1 MSTISSPSV
10 AERSPA
16 VARRAPPVAADPEVA
31 RDEIV
36 CRVART
42 DDELAEHFRVR
53 QEIFVHAQGLFDDD
67 RDEHDDDPA
76 TLHVVAMTPAG
87 CVGAVRLYPIA
98 GDREWKGD
106 RLAVLATAR
115 AHHVGQ
121 GLVRCAVAIGG
132 ARGGRRMLA
141 YVQRPVVE
149 FFEHLGWT
157 PVGDVFSY
165 CGVDHRRMSIA
176 LRREPDR

>member
-10 AERSPA
+10 AER
-16 VARRAPPVAADPEVA
+16 VAAPAADPEIV
-31 RDEIV
+31 RDEII
-36 CRVART
+36 CRVARS
-42 DDELAEHFRVR
+42 DDELADHFRIR
-53 QEIFVHAQGLFDDD
+53 RAIFVDAQGLFEHDD

-76 TLHVVAMTPAG
+76 TRHVVAMTPAG

-98 GDREWKGD
+98 GDRQWKGD
-106 RLAVLATAR
+106 RLAVSATAR
-115 AHHVGQ
+115 AHHVGPS
-121 GLVRCAVAIGG
+121 LVRCAVAIGG

-165 CGVDHRRMSIA
+165 CGVDHRRMSIE
-176 LRREPDR
+176 LRRGAGR